1 MVAQA
6 WDLDAIG
13 CAYDAFLTAFADATA
28 RDPLAATIEL
38 VHAWRRFPFT
48 DPDLPAQL
56 LPREWSGTRAAALFR
71 RRHAEWSPAA
81 QAEWCLAAAAGEGR
95 A

>member
-13 CAYDAFLTAFADATA
+13 RAYDTFLSAFADSAA

-48 DPDLPAQL
+48 DPDLPRQL
-56 LPREWSGTRAAALFR
+56 LPHEWSGIRAAELFR

-81 QAEWCLAAAAGEGR
+81 QEHWRREAAAAGQL
-95 A
+95 